1 MKYYNYITSFMRKEE
16 LKDIPNI
23 VKIFDN
29 PDTVENGFEVNREL
43 RVYPANF
50 KHIKTVYLGSEVFDH
65 HLLIEWAN
73 KILTNHYHTLDIV
86 EYKTRHWFEIKLRTD
101 PGKPEDTRILTKIR
115 WNDNFLNQRKHG
127 KPEDTRILI
136 KIPYDLTRVIDLSY
150 ELDKKYATENRVKE
164 NRTANI
170 QFTVD
175 TSKVKSDPVNSPTH
189 YQMGLIETIDSIKNI
204 LGHEKFQAYC
214 TGNVIKYLSR
224 YREKN
229 GLEDLRKAET
239 YIGFII
245 KSYEE
250 CTITQ

>member
-1 MKYYNYITSFMRKEE
+1 MKYYDLLKCYLREEE
-16 LKDIPNI
+16 LADIPNI
-23 VKIFDN
+23 VKIFD
-29 PDTVENGFEVNREL
+29 TKESETEYTSFWVNGTEVKNIG
-43 RVYPANF
+43 
-50 KHIKTVYLGSEVFDH
+50 KVYLGSEVFDH

-86 EYKTRHWFEIKLRTD
+86 KYKTQHYFEIKLKTN
-101 PGKPEDTRILTKIR
+101 PYKPEDTRILTKIPYER
-115 WNDNFLNQRKHG
+115 NEKVKL
-127 KPEDTRILI
+127 LI

-150 ELDKKYATENRVKE
+150 ELDKKYATDSKLENAKTTE
-164 NRTANI
+164 T
-170 QFTVD
+170 Q
-175 TSKVKSDPVNSPTH
+175 SDPVNSPTH

-229 GLEDLRKAET
+229 GLEDLKKAET
-239 YIGFII
+239 YISFII

>member
-1 MKYYNYITSFMRKEE
+1 MKFYNYIKRFMKDRE
-16 LKDIPNI
+16 LADIPNI

-29 PDTVENGFEVNREL
+29 PDTTECYTCNVEKWVH
-43 RVYPANF
+43 PANYI
-50 KHIKTVYLGSEVFDH
+50 HIKPVYLGSEVFDH

-86 EYKTRHWFEIKLRTD
+86 EYKKQHYFEIKLQKT
-101 PGKPEDTRILTKIR
+101 KQENVRILT
-115 WNDNFLNQRKHG
+115 
-127 KPEDTRILI
+127 

-150 ELDKKYATENRVKE
+150 ELDKKYANDNKIENAK
-164 NRTANI
+164 TTNI
-170 QFTVD
+170 QFTID
-175 TSKVKSDPVNSPTH
+175 TTETQSDPVNSPTH
-189 YQMGLIETIDSIKNI
+189 YQTGLIETIDSIKNI

-229 GLEDLRKAET
+229 GLEDLKKAET
-239 YIGFII
+239 YISFII

-250 CTITQ
+250 CTTTQ

>member
-1 MKYYNYITSFMRKEE
+1 MKYYDFLRNYLREEE
-16 LKDIPNI
+16 LADIPNI
-23 VKIFDN
+23 VKIFDSKETDIEYKAFLVAGN
-29 PDTVENGFEVNREL
+29 EV
-43 RVYPANF
+43 
-50 KHIKTVYLGSEVFDH
+50 KTIGTVYLGSEVFDH

-73 KILTNHYHTLDIV
+73 KILTNHYHSFDIV
-86 EYKTRHWFEIKLRTD
+86 KFRALPHFC
-101 PGKPEDTRILTKIR
+101 IR
-115 WNDNFLNQRKHG
+115 LEPHEKNEKVRL
-127 KPEDTRILI
+127 LI

-150 ELDKKYATENRVKE
+150 ELDKKYATENKLE
-164 NRTANI
+164 DNRTTNI

-229 GLEDLRKAET
+229 GLEDLKKAET
-239 YIGFII
+239 YISFII

-250 CTITQ
+250 CTTIQ

>member
-1 MKYYNYITSFMRKEE
+1 MKFYNYITRFMRKEE

-43 RVYPANF
+43 WVVKNIG
-50 KHIKTVYLGSEVFDH
+50 KVYLGSEVFDH

-73 KILTNHYHTLDIV
+73 KILTNYYHSFDIV
-86 EYKTRHWFEIKLRTD
+86 IFRTLPHFCIKLEPNERNE
-101 PGKPEDTRILTKIR
+101 KVRL
-115 WNDNFLNQRKHG
+115 
-127 KPEDTRILI
+127 LI

-150 ELDKKYATENRVKE
+150 ELDKKYATDSKLENAKTTE
-164 NRTANI
+164 T
-170 QFTVD
+170 Q
-175 TSKVKSDPVNSPTH
+175 SDPVNSPTH
-189 YQMGLIETIDSIKNI
+189 YQTGLIETIDSIKNI

-214 TGNVIKYLSR
+214 IGNVIKYLSR

-229 GLEDLRKAET
+229 GLEDLKKAET

-245 KSYEE
+245 KSYKE
-250 CTITQ
+250 CTTTQ